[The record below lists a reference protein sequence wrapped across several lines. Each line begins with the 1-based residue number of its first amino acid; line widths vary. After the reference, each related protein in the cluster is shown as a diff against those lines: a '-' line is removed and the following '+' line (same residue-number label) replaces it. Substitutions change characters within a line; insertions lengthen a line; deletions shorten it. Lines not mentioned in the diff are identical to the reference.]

1 MSTLHN
7 NHRKRLAALTSFIA
21 AMFAFPAFGN
31 IEVEVR
37 GLEESMRAN
46 VMAYLSFERYKD
58 SDDLSPEFVERLQE
72 RSELEGGIALR
83 PFGYYEPEVK
93 TDVRRENGSGQNYR
107 VTITVIPGK

>member
-7 NHRKRLAALTSFIA
+7 NHRKRLAALTSCIVALLA
-21 AMFAFPAFGN
+21 APASAS

-37 GLEESMRAN
+37 GLEESIRAN

-72 RSELEGGIALR
+72 RTEREVATALR
-83 PFGYYEPEVK
+83 PFGYYEPTVK
-93 TDVRRENGSGQNYR
+93 TDVRRQNGN
-107 VTITVIPGK
+107 